1 MPATL
6 FLSSGHDILDPLFK
20 NSSISPAP
28 VLAPDPLAPAP
39 VPAPAP
45 LAPTAVLAPA
55 TVQAPA
61 PAPIFLAPALGHN
74 NEGRMK
80 TFPVEVNIS
89 HAAPQSNLES
99 DYTFTAAQ
107 ISIV

>member
-1 MPATL
+1 MIFLTL
-6 FLSSGHDILDPLFK
+6 YSKTHQL
-20 NSSISPAP
+20 AP

-61 PAPIFLAPALGHN
+61 PALGHN
-74 NEGRMK
+74 NEGQVK
-80 TFPVEVNIS
+80 TFPLEDNLR

-99 DYTFTAAQ
+99 DYTFTQ
-107 ISIV
+107 LLLM

>member
-1 MPATL
+1 MIIPSASALVQDRLNMPATL

-39 VPAPAP
+39 V
-45 LAPTAVLAPA
+45 
-55 TVQAPA
+55 QAP
-61 PAPIFLAPALGHN
+61 APALGHN
-74 NEGRMK
+74 NEGQVK
-80 TFPVEVNIS
+80 TFPLEDNLR

-99 DYTFTAAQ
+99 DYTFTQ
-107 ISIV
+107 LLLM

>member
-1 MPATL
+1 MIIPSASALVQDRLNMPATL

-39 VPAPAP
+39 V
-45 LAPTAVLAPA
+45 
-55 TVQAPA
+55 QAPA

-74 NEGRMK
+74 NEGQVK
-80 TFPVEVNIS
+80 TFPLEDNLR

-99 DYTFTAAQ
+99 DNTFTQ
-107 ISIV
+107 LLLM

>member
-6 FLSSGHDILDPLFK
+6 FLSSGHVILDPLFK

-39 VPAPAP
+39 V
-45 LAPTAVLAPA
+45 
-55 TVQAPA
+55 QAP
-61 PAPIFLAPALGHN
+61 APALGHN
-74 NEGRMK
+74 NEGQMK
-80 TFPVEVNIS
+80 TFPVEVNIC
-89 HAAPQSNLES
+89 HADPQSNLES
-99 DYTFTAAQ
+99 DNTFTAAQ